1 MTLDFWF
8 IAVRNSCIN
17 KLRPIRV
24 LKNKLCVSR
33 FAENTDGASAVE
45 FALVSIPFI
54 LAVGAI
60 FQICLI
66 NWASQNL
73 DESLQK
79 AARTIYTGSFQ
90 TANKSERSSDALMQ
104 SLKDSICGASGSNSG
119 RVFGCSDLKIDV
131 STSTSFASSKSATAF
146 DEQTGTWSKDFG
158 NKYTCAKPGDI
169 VVITAA
175 LKYPIGFRFLNI
187 GFSSFEDGSRL
198 IMSTVVTRTEP
209 YDTSSGSPCS

>member
-1 MTLDFWF
+1 MRIRCIDTLQRINSLNNRLCISTF
-8 IAVRNSCIN
+8 VRD
-17 KLRPIRV
+17 
-24 LKNKLCVSR
+24 
-33 FAENTDGASAVE
+33 TDGASAVE
-45 FALVSIPFI
+45 FALVSVPFI

-79 AARTIYTGSFQ
+79 AARTIYTGNFQ
-90 TANKSERSSDALMQ
+90 TSNKSERSSDALIQ
-104 SLKDSICGASGSNSG
+104 SLKDSICGATAPNSG
-119 RVFGCSDLKIDV
+119 RVFGCADLKIDV
-131 STSTSFASSKSATAF
+131 STSTSFASSKSAMAF

-158 NKYTCAKPGDI
+158 TRYSCAKPGDI

-175 LKYPIGFRFLNI
+175 LKYPVAFRFLNI

-209 YDTSSGSPCS
+209 YDTSSGSPCP